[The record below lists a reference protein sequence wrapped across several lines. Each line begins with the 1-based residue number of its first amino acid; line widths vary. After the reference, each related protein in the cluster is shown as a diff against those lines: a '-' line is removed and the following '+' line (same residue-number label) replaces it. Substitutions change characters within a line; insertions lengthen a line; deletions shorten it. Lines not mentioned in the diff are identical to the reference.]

1 MYENIT
7 LDSIAHM
14 GTYEEFV
21 KMYKEGEQ
29 YKKDITGDTLLWTA
43 LCNTNNEEK
52 YKIANFL
59 INKGADVKFINKE
72 GLSLFFLH

>member
-29 YKKDITGDTLLWTA
+29 YKKRYYRGYIIMDSIM
-43 LCNTNNEEK
+43 
-52 YKIANFL
+52 
-59 INKGADVKFINKE
+59 
-72 GLSLFFLH
+72 